1 MNRRQQEDTVRKA
14 KRVADAFTELHRQL
28 PTILA
33 RNAESAGRDG
43 YSAGKGGPGRTFDPR
58 PTEAVALALEE
69 HGELPDPFDA
79 LVVSLLG
86 QLDRAGIEG
95 AAVMLT
101 LGKLSRLS
109 LTPTTGPMVC
119 ANQFCPDGPAVITF
133 VGNDRPRRGRC
144 RKCYG
149 YLQAHDRD
157 RRGEKA
163 S

>member
-1 MNRRQQEDTVRKA
+1 MNRRQQEETVRRA
-14 KRVADAFTELHRQL
+14 KRIAEAFSELHRQL

-33 RNAESAGRDG
+33 RNAETAGRDG

-69 HGELPDPFDA
+69 HGELPDPFNA

-95 AAVMLT
+95 AAVMLC
-101 LGKLSRLS
+101 LSKMSRLS
-109 LTPTTGPMVC
+109 QTPITGPMVC
-119 ANQFCPDGPAVITF
+119 ANESCEHVLTF
-133 VGNDRPRRGRC
+133 VGADRPRRGRC
-144 RKCYG
+144 ERCYR
-149 YLQAHDRD
+149 YKSRTDRD
-157 RRGEKA
+157 WTPRVAE